1 MSVEP
6 GIGYSDTGNITSCIK
21 HIVGSVPP
29 DVLVKLQKR
38 IVKQVVKFLSETM
51 EDGQKY
57 GFLLEGKP
65 RREYEEY
72 CNMFNQ
78 FITGPAAE
86 GREIAELTDKYQ
98 KFYEVINTMKLEVQE
113 SNKIEYVLYDV
124 AIEAEMQGFIYG
136 FKLLDAFINGQ
147 LAMILNGLD
156 CM

>member
-6 GIGYSDTGNITSCIK
+6 DIGYSDTGNITNCIK
-21 HIVGSVPP
+21 CIVGSVPAG
-29 DVLVKLQKR
+29 VLVKLQER
-38 IVKQVVKFLSETM
+38 IVKQVVKFLSETL
-51 EDGQKY
+51 EDGQEH

-65 RREYEEY
+65 RSEYEEY

-98 KFYEVINTMKLEVQE
+98 RFYEVIRAMKLEAKD
-113 SNKIEYVLYDV
+113 SNKLEYALYDV

-136 FKLLDAFINGQ
+136 FKLFGTFINE
-147 LAMILNGLD
+147 
-156 CM
+156 

>member
-6 GIGYSDTGNITSCIK
+6 DIGYSDTGNITNCIK
-21 HIVGSVPP
+21 CIVGSVPAG
-29 DVLVKLQKR
+29 VLVKLQER
-38 IVKQVVKFLSETM
+38 IVKQVLKFLSETL
-51 EDGQKY
+51 EDGQGY

-65 RREYEEY
+65 RSGYEEY

-98 KFYEVINTMKLEVQE
+98 RFYEVIRAMKLEAKD
-113 SNKIEYVLYDV
+113 SNKLEYALYDV

-136 FKLLDAFINGQ
+136 FKLFGTFINE
-147 LAMILNGLD
+147 
-156 CM
+156 

>member
-21 HIVGSVPP
+21 HIVGSAPS
-29 DVLVKLQKR
+29 DVLVKIQKR
-38 IVKQVVKFLSETM
+38 IIKQVVKFLSETM
-51 EDGQKY
+51 EDGQEY

-65 RREYEEY
+65 RSEYEEY

-98 KFYEVINTMKLEVQE
+98 KFYEVIRTIKLEVKD
-113 SNKIEYVLYDV
+113 SNKLEYALYDV

-136 FKLLDAFINGQ
+136 FKLFAAFINE
-147 LAMILNGLD
+147 
-156 CM
+156 